1 MVLDLEMMQVSVE
14 WENAKAQI
22 ISILLSTLQLFNSLA
37 WTSWF
42 LQFLYLYLAHL
53 VGCVST
59 SSALDQ
65 LCSAMFSMF
74 IRWHQFSVA
83 KCSWNR
89 TEGVGTYRLYLA
101 ADMCC
106 TINGATNLQVSKLI
120 IYDIQTYIHTFRWG
134 IVMWSLLVEVCQLR
148 AAAASGAVKRMR
160 LKHGAKS

>member
-1 MVLDLEMMQVSVE
+1 MSTKVGMGWLLECFGKVWDYWKFVAVASDPNQKVMNQRE
-14 WENAKAQI
+14 
-22 ISILLSTLQLFNSLA
+22 LF
-37 WTSWF
+37 F
-42 LQFLYLYLAHL
+42 L